1 MLLLISSQYASPIH
15 PVLHPPAVVG
25 FAEVIP
31 EVVPW
36 VVVPIVEVEFPPLG
50 SMHEHTLQ
58 YWVFALGPQQSPPS

>member
-1 MLLLISSQYASPIH
+1 MLLFISSQYPSPLH
-15 PVLHPPAVVG
+15 PVLHAPVVVG
-25 FAEVIP
+25 FA

>member
-1 MLLLISSQYASPIH
+1 MLHA
-15 PVLHPPAVVG
+15 PVVVG
-25 FAEVIP
+25 FAEVEPKVVP